1 MPSNN
6 ILQKIESLPPLPKTV
21 IEIEEFRK
29 KVNKEAIELLN
40 IIEKDALIISTL
52 LKISNSAMFGFRS
65 KVETPSRAISLLGIN
80 FTISIAIGGTVQNL
94 LMTKLEPYGI
104 NSDDFMRASNISSTL
119 ANLWLSKI
127 DFDLKEEI
135 LLPALLQETGKFI
148 LADLIL
154 SEKKSDLFKSKIS
167 AGNSVKDVEMELL
180 GVTTSQITAQIFR
193 HWKLSDNLINMI
205 EYVDD
210 ISKASP
216 EYVKKSQILDII
228 KTACNVNNP
237 LSEENVSIAIKKA
250 TAYGFDAKILK
261 TAIETLQDRLLNEEA

>member
-6 ILQKIESLPPLPKTV
+6 ILEKIESLPPLPKTI

-119 ANLWLSKI
+119 ASLWLSKI

-216 EYVKKSQILDII
+216 EYVKKSQILDVI

>member
-21 IEIEEFRK
+21 TEIEEFRRK
-29 KVNKEAIELLN
+29 INKEAMELLN

-65 KVETPSRAISLLGIN
+65 KVETPSRAVSLLGIN

-167 AGNSVKDVEMELL
+167 SGISVKDAEMELL

-193 HWKLSDNLINMI
+193 HWKLSENLINMI

-210 ISKASP
+210 ISNANP

>member
-6 ILQKIESLPPLPKTV
+6 ILEKIESLPPLPKTI

-29 KVNKEAIELLN
+29 KLNKEPIDLLK

-65 KVETPSRAISLLGIN
+65 KVETPSRAINLLGIN

-94 LMTKLEPYGI
+94 LMTNLEPYGI

-119 ANLWLSKI
+119 ASLWLSKI
-127 DFDLKEEI
+127 DVELKEEI

-148 LADLIL
+148 LAELIL
-154 SEKKSDLFKSKIS
+154 NEKKSEDFKSKIAS
-167 AGNSVKDVEMELL
+167 GKSVEEVEMELL

-205 EYVDD
+205 EHVDD
-210 ISKASP
+210 ISNANADFKR
-216 EYVKKSQILDII
+216 KSQILDVI
-228 KTACNVNNP
+228 KTACNIKEP
-237 LSEENVSIAIKKA
+237 LSDVNIEKA
-250 TAYGFDAKILK
+250 TLKAVAYGFDKK
-261 TAIETLQDRLLNEEA
+261 VFEKAIEVLQDRLLDEL

>member
-1 MPSNN
+1 MSSIN
-6 ILQKIESLPPLPKTV
+6 ILEKIESLPPLPKTI

-29 KVNKEAIELLN
+29 KLNKEAIDLLE

-65 KVETPSRAISLLGIN
+65 KVETPSRAINLLGIN

-94 LMTKLEPYGI
+94 LMTNLEPYGI

-119 ANLWLSKI
+119 ANVWLSKI
-127 DFDLKEEI
+127 DIDLKEEI
-135 LLPALLQETGKFI
+135 ILPALLQETGKFI

-154 SEKKSDLFKSKIS
+154 NGKKSELFKSKIALGS
-167 AGNSVKDVEMELL
+167 SIEDTEKELL
-180 GVTTSQITAQIFR
+180 GFTTNQVTAQIFR

-210 ISKASP
+210 ISNANENFK
-216 EYVKKSQILDII
+216 KKSQILDVI
-228 KTACNVNNP
+228 KTACNIKEP
-237 LSEENVSIAIKKA
+237 LSDENVTKAIKKA
-250 TAYGFDAKILK
+250 ITYGFDIKVLAK
-261 TAIETLQDRLLNEEA
+261 AIETLQDRLLDEK

>member
-21 IEIEEFRK
+21 TEIEEFRRK
-29 KVNKEAIELLN
+29 INKEAMELLN

-65 KVETPSRAISLLGIN
+65 KVETPSRAVSLLGIN

-167 AGNSVKDVEMELL
+167 SGISVKDAEMELL

-193 HWKLSDNLINMI
+193 HWKLSENLINMI

-210 ISKASP
+210 ISNANP
-216 EYVKKSQILDII
+216 EYLKKSQILDII
-228 KTACNVNNP
+228 KTACNVNGP
-237 LSEENVSIAIKKA
+237 LSEENVSIAMKKA
-250 TAYGFDAKILK
+250 TAYGFDVKILK

>member
-6 ILQKIESLPPLPKTV
+6 ILEKIESLPPLPKTI

-29 KVNKEAIELLN
+29 KLNKEAIDLLN

-65 KVETPSRAISLLGIN
+65 KVETPSRAVNLLGIN

-94 LMTKLEPYGI
+94 LMTNLEPYGI

-119 ANLWLSKI
+119 ASLWLSKI
-127 DFDLKEEI
+127 DVDLKEEI
-135 LLPALLQETGKFI
+135 ILPALLQETGKFI
-148 LADLIL
+148 LADLIA
-154 SEKKSDLFKSKIS
+154 SEKKSELFKSKIAS
-167 AGNSVKDVEMELL
+167 GASVENVEKELL

-205 EYVDD
+205 EHVDD
-210 ISKASP
+210 ISNASDNFK
-216 EYVKKSQILDII
+216 KKSQILDVI
-228 KTACNVNNP
+228 KTSCNIKEP
-237 LSEENVSIAIKKA
+237 LSDENIEKA
-250 TAYGFDAKILK
+250 TQKVLAYGFDVKIFK
-261 TAIETLQDRLLNEEA
+261 KAIETLQDRLLEEE

>member
-167 AGNSVKDVEMELL
+167 AGNSVKDAEMELL

-216 EYVKKSQILDII
+216 EYVKKSQILDVI

>member
-1 MPSNN
+1 LSSNS
-6 ILQKIESLPPLPKTV
+6 ILEKIESLPPLPKTI

-29 KVNKEAIELLN
+29 KLNKEPIDLLK

-65 KVETPSRAISLLGIN
+65 KVETPSRAINLLGIN

-94 LMTKLEPYGI
+94 LMTNLEPYGI

-119 ANLWLSKI
+119 ASLWLSKI
-127 DFDLKEEI
+127 DVELKEEI

-148 LADLIL
+148 LAELIL
-154 SEKKSDLFKSKIS
+154 NEKKSEDFKNKVASGK
-167 AGNSVKDVEMELL
+167 NLEEVELELL

-205 EYVDD
+205 EHVDD
-210 ISKASP
+210 ISNASDDF
-216 EYVKKSQILDII
+216 KRKSQILDVI
-228 KTACNVNNP
+228 KTACNIKEP
-237 LSEENVSIAIKKA
+237 LSDANIEKA
-250 TAYGFDAKILK
+250 TLKAVAYGFDKK
-261 TAIETLQDRLLNEEA
+261 VFEKAIEVLQDRLLDEL

>member
-6 ILQKIESLPPLPKTV
+6 ILEKIESLPPLPKTI

-29 KVNKEAIELLN
+29 KLNKEAIDLLN

-65 KVETPSRAISLLGIN
+65 KVETPSRAVNLLGIN

-94 LMTKLEPYGI
+94 LMTNLEPYGI

-119 ANLWLSKI
+119 ASLWLSKI
-127 DFDLKEEI
+127 DVDLKEEI
-135 LLPALLQETGKFI
+135 ILPALLQETGKFI
-148 LADLIL
+148 LADLIA
-154 SEKKSDLFKSKIS
+154 SEKKSELFKSKIAS
-167 AGNSVKDVEMELL
+167 GASVENVEKELL

-205 EYVDD
+205 EHVDD
-210 ISKASP
+210 ISNASDNF
-216 EYVKKSQILDII
+216 KIKSQILDVL
-228 KTACNVNNP
+228 KTACNIKEP
-237 LSEENVSIAIKKA
+237 LSDENIEKA
-250 TAYGFDAKILK
+250 TQKVLAYGFDVKIFK
-261 TAIETLQDRLLNEEA
+261 KAIETLQDRLLEEE